1 MTYEGSYLWQL
12 RQVVG
17 DRLLLT
23 PGAEVVV
30 VDDQD
35 RMLFQQRSDSGLW
48 ELPGGAAEPGM
59 SFRET
64 AAQEL
69 LEESGLH
76 VQPDDLVPFGS
87 LSEAALHT
95 ITYPNGDRLQCYAL
109 LFEARQWTGD
119 LVPGADEVIQARFF
133 EPDET
138 PDPLQPQTEAVW
150 EMYAAYRA
158 TGLFQAR

>member
-1 MTYEGSYLWQL
+1 MAYEGSYLWQL
-12 RQVVG
+12 RQAVG
-17 DRLLLT
+17 RRLLLM
-23 PGAEVVV
+23 PGAQVVV
-30 VDDQD
+30 VDDRDQV
-35 RMLFQQRSDSGLW
+35 LFQQRKDSGLW

-69 LEESGLH
+69 LEESGLC

-87 LSEAALHT
+87 LSESELHT

-109 LFEARQWTGD
+109 LFEARQWTGQ
-119 LVPGADEVIQARFF
+119 LNPGADEVTQARFF
-133 EPDET
+133 EAGDAPE
-138 PDPLQPQTEAVW
+138 PLQPQTKAVW

-158 TGLFQAR
+158 TGSFQGR